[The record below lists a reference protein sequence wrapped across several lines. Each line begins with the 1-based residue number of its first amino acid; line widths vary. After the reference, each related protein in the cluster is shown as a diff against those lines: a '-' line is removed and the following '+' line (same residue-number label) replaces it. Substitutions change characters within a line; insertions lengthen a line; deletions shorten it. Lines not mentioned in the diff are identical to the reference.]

1 MAGKWAGRRRA
12 ASTALAPSGR
22 RGQFPGPI
30 RLEMRVPR
38 FRPQPF
44 ANRLFAAAFA
54 LSLAASAF
62 AAPAAVAQI
71 REGAYGVEGTNPD
84 GTNYEGEF
92 LLRTGPGGAWVGNW
106 RVASE
111 NIMGLGLIQAGVL
124 AVSFVVNGRPGVAV
138 FEVEPDGRLR
148 GSWTTG
154 GGMGTEMLTPK

>member
-1 MAGKWAGRRRA
+1 
-12 ASTALAPSGR
+12 
-22 RGQFPGPI
+22 
-30 RLEMRVPR
+30 MRVPR
-38 FRPQPF
+38 FRPL
-44 ANRLFAAAFA
+44 LFAALLA
-54 LSLAASAF
+54 LGLAASL
-62 AAPAAVAQI
+62 AAPAAAQI

-84 GTNYEGEF
+84 GSNYDGEF
-92 LLRTGPGGAWVGNW
+92 LLRTGPGGAWVANW